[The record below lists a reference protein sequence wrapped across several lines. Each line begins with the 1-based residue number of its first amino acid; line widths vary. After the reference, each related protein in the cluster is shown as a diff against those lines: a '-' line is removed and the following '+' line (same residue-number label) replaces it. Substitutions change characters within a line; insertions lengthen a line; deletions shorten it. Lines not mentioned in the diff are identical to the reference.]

1 MAFML
6 IKQIIHAKVA
16 ILLVQIALE
25 LQIINVQVVVQA
37 LFFLRQVAR
46 HPAYWHVQ
54 LEPSEIA
61 HLYSVS
67 LVHLNVLLALVPLT
81 LNALHVA
88 EFINYLKHY
97 VVYLVLLVNFIMDK
111 HVWLVILHV

>member
-25 LQIINVQVVVQA
+25 LQIINVQVVIQA
-37 LFFLRQVAR
+37 LFFLKQVAR
-46 HPAYWHVQ
+46 HPAYKHVQ
-54 LEPSEIA
+54 LVLNLLNNLEKNYLFLIKEPSEIA

-67 LVHLNVLLALVPLT
+67 LVHLY
-81 LNALHVA
+81 LN
-88 EFINYLKHY
+88 
-97 VVYLVLLVNFIMDK
+97 
-111 HVWLVILHV
+111 